1 MRRVGWHL
9 DDVPQ
14 PFLTIRTI
22 AFLIL
27 MSVVAG
33 ALMDG
38 LLLGYDGTHH
48 RSLVARLVISAVLA
62 AVGALAGGVFGW
74 TNTKSPRWR
83 QWRKT
88 MPTLTPGLPPGSRD

>member
-48 RSLVARLVISAVLA
+48 RSLVAPLVISAVLRQSA
-62 AVGALAGGVFGW
+62 RLPVACSGGPTRNHLGGVSGA
-74 TNTKSPRWR
+74 R
-83 QWRKT
+83 QCQ
-88 MPTLTPGLPPGSRD
+88 P